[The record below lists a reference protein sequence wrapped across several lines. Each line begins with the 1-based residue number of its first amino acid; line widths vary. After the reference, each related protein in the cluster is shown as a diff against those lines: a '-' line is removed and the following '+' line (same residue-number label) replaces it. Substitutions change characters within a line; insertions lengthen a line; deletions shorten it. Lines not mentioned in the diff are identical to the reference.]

1 MGICEHS
8 IGRLLVSHL
17 TGSNCIIWPTI
28 ATDETPLRFPS
39 VQWALTAAAYRPKF
53 VQPQVSLMKL
63 RHVYS
68 VPDLATAAAALSA
81 ARQAGAEDDEIS
93 LIARSD
99 IEIHSI
105 PDARIDVTN
114 DMVPAAIKGV
124 AGGAATG
131 LLAGLVAM
139 VFPPLG
145 VTIAGAALA
154 GLAGAAVGGWS
165 SALIGTTV
173 ENPVRREFEKEIE
186 AGQILVVVDTPE
198 ERVAAVK
205 AAIASSGGR
214 AMPFESAS
222 ALS

>member
-1 MGICEHS
+1 
-8 IGRLLVSHL
+8 
-17 TGSNCIIWPTI
+17 
-28 ATDETPLRFPS
+28 
-39 VQWALTAAAYRPKF
+39 
-53 VQPQVSLMKL
+53 MKT

-68 VPDLATAAAALSA
+68 VTDLATAAAALSA

-99 IEIHSI
+99 IEIQSI

-114 DMVPAAIKGV
+114 DMIPAAMKGV

-131 LLAGLVAM
+131 LLAGLAAM

-145 VTIAGAALA
+145 ITIAGAALA
-154 GLAGAAVGGWS
+154 GVAGGAVGGWS

-186 AGQILVVVDTPE
+186 AGQILVVVDTEE
-198 ERVAAVK
+198 ERASGVSQ
-205 AAIASSGGR
+205 AIVGAGGR
-214 AMPFESAS
+214 VMPFESAS
-222 ALS
+222 AMS

>member
-1 MGICEHS
+1 
-8 IGRLLVSHL
+8 
-17 TGSNCIIWPTI
+17 
-28 ATDETPLRFPS
+28 
-39 VQWALTAAAYRPKF
+39 
-53 VQPQVSLMKL
+53 MKM

-68 VPDLATAAAALSA
+68 VPDLAVAAAALSA
-81 ARQAGAEDDEIS
+81 ARQAGAADDEIS

-99 IEIHSI
+99 IEIQSI

-114 DMVPAAIKGV
+114 DMVPAAMKGM

-131 LLAGLVAM
+131 LLAGLVALA
-139 VFPPLG
+139 FPPLG

-154 GLAGAAVGGWS
+154 GVAGAAVGGWS

-198 ERVAAVK
+198 ERVSAVADAIVAA
-205 AAIASSGGR
+205 GGR

-222 ALS
+222 AMN

>member
-1 MGICEHS
+1 
-8 IGRLLVSHL
+8 
-17 TGSNCIIWPTI
+17 
-28 ATDETPLRFPS
+28 
-39 VQWALTAAAYRPKF
+39 
-53 VQPQVSLMKL
+53 MKT

-68 VPDLATAAAALSA
+68 VPDLAAAAAALSA

-99 IEIHSI
+99 IEVQSI

-114 DMVPAAIKGV
+114 DMVPAALKGV

-139 VFPPLG
+139 AFPPLG

-154 GLAGAAVGGWS
+154 GVAGGAVGGWS

-198 ERVAAVK
+198 ERVSAV
-205 AAIASSGGR
+205 ADAIVGIGGR
-214 AMPFESAS
+214 PMPFESAS
-222 ALS
+222 AMN

>member
-1 MGICEHS
+1 
-8 IGRLLVSHL
+8 
-17 TGSNCIIWPTI
+17 
-28 ATDETPLRFPS
+28 
-39 VQWALTAAAYRPKF
+39 
-53 VQPQVSLMKL
+53 MKT

-68 VPDLATAAAALSA
+68 VGDLATAAAALSA
-81 ARQAGAEDDEIS
+81 ARQAGAEDDDIS

-99 IEIHSI
+99 IEIQSI

-114 DMVPAAIKGV
+114 DMVPAAMKGV

-131 LLAGLVAM
+131 VLAGLVAM
-139 VFPPLG
+139 AFPPLG

-154 GLAGAAVGGWS
+154 GLAGGAVGGWS

-186 AGQILVVVDTPE
+186 AGQILVVVDMPD
-198 ERVAAVK
+198 ERLSAVTD
-205 AAIASSGGR
+205 AIIGVGGR
-214 AMPFESAS
+214 RMAFQSTS